1 MGEAMSTRHHYSV
14 ADSLKIE
21 SLDVYQG
28 ILEKYELTD
37 SLLAQNIIYYSS
49 RPKLY
54 EKIYEKVVER
64 LNLEIE
70 DQKQQKNM
78 NVIVITSY
86 SIHYTKLYESP
97 NLYLAILPITCTPN
111 FTLYFSE
118 FCTSCGSIAMSLL
131 DWATSLKFHPN
142 NTQTTTTGNNAFF
155 INMIFYMGSC
165 TGTSKNGY
173 LFDNFSG

>member
-1 MGEAMSTRHHYSV
+1 MKNIFPILILILFIGATSCTEKGYPKPDNLLSEKKMENILYDIHMGEAMSTRHHYSV

-78 NVIVITSY
+78 NVI
-86 SIHYTKLYESP
+86 KKEDP
-97 NLYLAILPITCTPN
+97 QG
-111 FTLYFSE
+111 E
-118 FCTSCGSIAMSLL
+118 
-131 DWATSLKFHPN
+131 
-142 NTQTTTTGNNAFF
+142 
-155 INMIFYMGSC
+155 
-165 TGTSKNGY
+165 
-173 LFDNFSG
+173 